1 MLICERAAAGD
12 DAQFG
17 AERLSVRDRT
27 ALNAVSVAS
36 GVEWNPDVS
45 PW

>member
-17 AERLSVRDRT
+17 ADRLSVHDRP
-27 ALNAVSVAS
+27 ALNAASVAS